1 MLTVDTLKELGVDTA
16 EGLNRCMNMEA
27 FYFKMIKMGLA
38 NEHFDLLDEKLK
50 QNDTDSAFESAHALK
65 GVVGNLAI
73 TPLYKPLADITERL
87 RAKEA
92 ADYVALYAPVKEL
105 RDKMLAMCD

>member
-1 MLTVDTLKELGVDTA
+1 MLTVEKLKEFGVDTD

-38 NEHFDLLDEKLK
+38 NEYFDKLEVELK
-50 QNDTDSAFESAHALK
+50 NADIAAAFESAHALK

-73 TPLYKPLADITERL
+73 SPIYKPLSDITEKL
-87 RAKEA
+87 RAKES

-105 RDKMLAMCD
+105 RDKLLALCD

>member
-1 MLTVDTLKELGVDTA
+1 MLTVEKLKEFGVDTD

-38 NEHFDLLDEKLK
+38 NEYFDKLEGELK
-50 QNDTDSAFESAHALK
+50 NADIAAAFESAHALK

-73 TPLYKPLADITERL
+73 SPIYKPLSDITEKL
-87 RAKEA
+87 RAKES

-105 RDKMLAMCD
+105 RDKLLALCD

>member
-1 MLTVDTLKELGVDTA
+1 MLTIDKLNELGVDTA

-38 NEHFDLLDEKLK
+38 NEYFDALSAHLEK
-50 QNDTDSAFESAHALK
+50 NDIAAAFEAAHALK

-73 TPLYKPLADITERL
+73 TPIYKPLADITEKL
-87 RAKEA
+87 RAKES
-92 ADYVALYAPVKEL
+92 ADYVSLYKPVKEL
-105 RDKMLAMCD
+105 RDSILALCD